1 MASASASSS
10 SVAPTQTSGVKYIG
24 SKNKLISFI
33 HDALPDEY
41 KTSPGKILDVFTG
54 TTRVAQS
61 FRKRGWKVVSS
72 DLNWASETYANLFL
86 MTQHSDYPTLCY
98 LVDVLN
104 SLPGEPDWIT
114 THYCDVAPVEHPD
127 AAPIRMWSPKN
138 GAKADAIR
146 NKIEEWY
153 KHGDI
158 THVIYNSLIAILI
171 FALDSVD
178 SSVGVQQAYL
188 KDWSS
193 RSKIDM
199 TLKVPDEIQY
209 YINLAE
215 YPIGTHITGDALL
228 NEYSDADV
236 AYLDPPYTTHSYA
249 TYYHIWDSITK
260 WDKPEVGLR
269 TNRRID
275 RIAGLDE
282 FDESMKSPWNT
293 KKSAKVAFERLIERL
308 PVKYSMISYS
318 NESIIPIEDLIE
330 IAKKY
335 TAYKIHQIDY
345 TRNIMSIIGNGANPN
360 NNTKNIEYIITIQ
373 KKD

>member
-1 MASASASSS
+1 MASAS
-10 SVAPTQTSGVKYIG
+10 SVAPTQTTGVKYIG

-41 KTSPGKILDVFTG
+41 KTYPGKILDVFTG

-86 MTQHSDYPTLCY
+86 MTQYSDYPTLCY

-114 THYCDVAPVEHPD
+114 THYCDVVPVEHPE

-138 GAKADAIR
+138 GARADAIR
-146 NKIEEWY
+146 NKIEEWH
-153 KHGDI
+153 KTGHISDI
-158 THVIYNSLIAILI
+158 IYNSLIAILI

-193 RSKIDM
+193 RSKTDM

-209 YINLAE
+209 YVNPAE

-228 NEYSDADV
+228 NEYPDADV

-275 RIAGLDE
+275 RVAGLDE
-282 FDESMKSPWNT
+282 FDESMKSPWNA
-293 KKSAKVAFERLIERL
+293 KKTAKIAFERLIERL
-308 PVKYSMISYS
+308 SVKYVMISYS

-335 TAYKIHQIDY
+335 IGYKIHQIDY

-360 NNTKNIEYIITIQ
+360 NNTKNIEYIIMIQ
-373 KKD
+373 KKE